1 MAWDEGLEQD
11 ARNYAWELMHEH
23 GCKGKHEPGL
33 ADGENLGSF
42 PNGRTVEQVMTA
54 YTEREYQ
61 WVVDRNNTM
70 FPRAYHFTQVVW
82 RPTKLIGC
90 ATARVYGCL

>member
-1 MAWDEGLEQD
+1 MYSPDCA
-11 ARNYAWELMHEH
+11 
-23 GCKGKHEPGL
+23 GKHAKGI
-33 ADGENLGSF
+33 ADGENVGTSDW
-42 PNGRTVEQVMTA
+42 PNGRTVEKTMYA

-61 WVVDRNNTM
+61 WVVERGNTM

-90 ATARVYGCL
+90 ATARVI